1 MTGSARG
8 ATAGSAARARARLG
22 VSLFFFLNGFLLAG
36 ILTRLPEVKGLL
48 GLGTV
53 EFGFILAAI
62 PAGSIGAAALPA
74 PLIRRFGAAAVASV
88 GTMLLAGVFVLVGAV
103 TVLGPGSPLWPGG
116 ESSGA
121 PGGVPGWVAAVPW
134 IAAGLIALA
143 GFLDAVAD
151 AAQNVHG
158 LAVEQ
163 ERGSLIFNSLHAIW
177 SVGSVSGGGFGLLA
191 AALHIPL
198 WAHLSATGALGIAAA
213 AWAWRLSGAA
223 GDGGAQRRIR
233 ADDPEE
239 GAAPLISD
247 PGVTAV
253 DDGVTSHE
261 REGLTAAAARDGK
274 EQESTAGANAVPS
287 KWTLLAGV
295 IALGLLGAFV
305 EDLGMNWSSLYFS
318 EVGGVG
324 VELAGIAFVV
334 ALSGQLIA
342 RFSADALT
350 ARIGRTGV
358 VLSGGVL
365 VTAGMLLA
373 MAVAQPWAVVVGF
386 FLSGFGSATFIPTAY
401 GAAGTIPGF
410 SHGMGIT
417 LASWALRIA
426 MLASSPV
433 LGLTAGALGLRYALV
448 VTVVAGLGAV
458 ALAMSPV
465 LRRSTGDGRG

>member
-1 MTGSARG
+1 MA
-8 ATAGSAARARARLG
+8 
-22 VSLFFFLNGFLLAG
+22 
-36 ILTRLPEVKGLL
+36 
-48 GLGTV
+48 
-53 EFGFILAAI
+53 
-62 PAGSIGAAALPA
+62 
-74 PLIRRFGAAAVASV
+74 
-88 GTMLLAGVFVLVGAV
+88 
-103 TVLGPGSPLWPGG
+103 
-116 ESSGA
+116 
-121 PGGVPGWVAAVPW
+121 
-134 IAAGLIALA
+134 
-143 GFLDAVAD
+143 
-151 AAQNVHG
+151 
-158 LAVEQ
+158 
-163 ERGSLIFNSLHAIW
+163 
-177 SVGSVSGGGFGLLA
+177 
-191 AALHIPL
+191 
-198 WAHLSATGALGIAAA
+198 
-213 AWAWRLSGAA
+213 
-223 GDGGAQRRIR
+223 
-233 ADDPEE
+233 
-239 GAAPLISD
+239 
-247 PGVTAV
+247 
-253 DDGVTSHE
+253 SHE

-274 EQESTAGANAVPS
+274 ESTAGANAVPS